1 MSRLVGEA
9 STAARFGLVGGI
21 ATAVHLLVAGV
32 LLGFWSEMSEF
43 AANLMAFLAAFQVS
57 LIGHRRITFR
67 RRGRA
72 RRFFLVAALGFA
84 LNNGVLAALLAVTP
98 LSGFLAVAIATLM
111 VPVLTY
117 LASRFWAF
125 REPH

>member
-1 MSRLVGEA
+1 MSRLAGEA
-9 STAARFGLVGGI
+9 GTAARFGLVGGI
-21 ATAVHLLVAGV
+21 ATGVHLLVAGA
-32 LLGFWSEMSEF
+32 LLGLWSEMSEF
-43 AANLMAFLAAFQVS
+43 AANLVAFLAAFQVS
-57 LIGHRRITFR
+57 LIGHRRVTFR

-72 RRFFLVAALGFA
+72 KRFFLVAALGFA

-98 LSGFLAVAIATLM
+98 LSGFIAVAIATLT

-125 REPH
+125 GAPP

>member
-9 STAARFGLVGGI
+9 GTAARFGLVGVM
-21 ATAVHLLVAGV
+21 ATGAHLLVAGV
-32 LLGFWSEMSEF
+32 LLGLWPNMSEF
-43 AANLMAFLAAFQVS
+43 VANIVAFLVAFQIS
-57 LIGHRRITFR
+57 LIGHRRLTFR

-72 RRFFLVAALGFA
+72 RRFFLVAASGFI
-84 LNNGVLAALLAVTP
+84 LNNGVLATLLAVTP
-98 LSGFLAVAIATLM
+98 LHGFIAVAIATLT

-125 REPH
+125 GASR

>member
-1 MSRLVGEA
+1 MSRRMGEA
-9 STAARFGLVGGI
+9 GTAVRFGLVGGI
-21 ATAVHLLVAGV
+21 ATGAHLLVAGV
-32 LLGFWSEMSEF
+32 LLGFWPVMSEF
-43 AANLMAFLAAFQVS
+43 AANVMAFLVAFQVS
-57 LIGHRRITFR
+57 LIGHRRVTFR

-72 RRFFLVAALGFA
+72 RRFFLVAASGFA

-98 LSGFLAVAIATLM
+98 LGGFVAVAIATLT

-117 LASRFWAF
+117 VASRFWAF

>member
-1 MSRLVGEA
+1 MSRLAGEA
-9 STAARFGLVGGI
+9 GTAARFGLVGVI
-21 ATAVHLLVAGV
+21 ATGGHLLVAGV
-32 LLGFWSEMSEF
+32 LLGLWPGMSEF
-43 AANLMAFLAAFQVS
+43 VANLVAFLAAFQVS
-57 LIGHRRITFR
+57 LIGHRRVTFR

-72 RRFFLVAALGFA
+72 TRFFLVAALGFA

-98 LSGFLAVAIATLM
+98 LSGFIAVAIATLM

-125 REPH
+125 GEPP